1 MVLNLEINLEY
12 SVDETNKKGEFF
24 LRDNPIQF
32 QILPNS
38 CQIRQAP
45 KIPKNTMANLKL

>member
-12 SVDETNKKGEFF
+12 SVDETNKIGEFF

-45 KIPKNTMANLKL
+45 KIPKNSMANLKL

>member
-1 MVLNLEINLEY
+1 MEINLEY
-12 SVDETNKKGEFF
+12 SVDETNKVVEGDSS

-38 CQIRQAP
+38 Y
-45 KIPKNTMANLKL
+45 KILVNMIAGTAKLEDGKI